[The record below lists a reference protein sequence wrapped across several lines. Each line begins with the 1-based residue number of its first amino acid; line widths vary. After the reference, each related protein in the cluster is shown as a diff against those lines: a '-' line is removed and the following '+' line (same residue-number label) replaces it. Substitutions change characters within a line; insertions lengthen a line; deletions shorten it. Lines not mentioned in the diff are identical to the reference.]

1 MSDLETF
8 RRETRAWLEANCPP
22 EMRRPMTSEN
32 DTYWGGR
39 NARFSSEPQRVWF
52 ERMRDKGWTVPDW
65 PKEYGGGGL
74 DRAEHKVLREE
85 MSAMGARSPL
95 SSFGI
100 WMLGPALLKYGNE
113 AQKKEHLPKIAAGL
127 IRWCQGY
134 SEPNAGSDLASL
146 QTRAESDG
154 DDFIINGQK
163 IWTSYA
169 NYADWIFCL
178 VRTDP
183 SAKKHDGISFI
194 LFDMA
199 SKGVS
204 TKPILLI
211 SGRSP
216 FCETFFDN
224 VRAPKAKVGGTANRG
239 WDVAKYLLQH
249 ERAMISGMGERGV
262 GRPLGQVAADSVGT
276 DEQGRLEDPM
286 LRGQIATF
294 EIDEAALAA
303 AAERAVDLAK
313 AGQSHPAFSSAMKYY
328 GTELNKRRYE
338 ILMSAGGIDAPAW
351 DSARG
356 LISDKAPVSHLRQ
369 LRDANDTT
377 GFSRELW
384 KAFAEMGF
392 SGLLVPENF
401 GGSGL
406 GCVEAGVVME
416 EIGRTLMP
424 SPFLATAVLAASALS
439 RGGSEAQKSAHL
451 PKISDGSLLAA
462 LAVDEGAKHRPL
474 QINLQAVR
482 SGNGFKLNG
491 AKAFVVDG
499 HTADLLIVAGR
510 TGGSAGERNGL
521 TLFLVDPKAKGVA
534 VERTM
539 MVDAHNAARIEFANV
554 EVDADHVLGEVDQG
568 GVLLDGVL
576 NIGRGAVASE
586 MVGLSEEVFGR
597 SVTYLKERKQFG
609 KLIGEFQ
616 ALQHRAA
623 ELYIDIEIT
632 RAAVL
637 KALQTLDGDF
647 DKAGAAVAVA
657 KARAGSTAT
666 LAVQEGVQMHGGMG
680 MTDQFDI
687 GFFMKRAR
695 VCQELF
701 GDSNYHADQ
710 LARMKSY

>member
-1 MSDLETF
+1 MAL
-8 RRETRAWLEANCPP
+8 
-22 EMRRPMTSEN
+22 
-32 DTYWGGR
+32 
-39 NARFSSEPQRVWF
+39 
-52 ERMRDKGWTVPDW
+52 
-65 PKEYGGGGL
+65 
-74 DRAEHKVLREE
+74 VLTEE
-85 MSAMGARSPL
+85 QS
-95 SSFGI
+95 
-100 WMLGPALLKYGNE
+100 
-113 AQKKEHLPKIAAGL
+113 
-127 IRWCQGY
+127 
-134 SEPNAGSDLASL
+134 
-146 QTRAESDG
+146 
-154 DDFIINGQK
+154 
-163 IWTSYA
+163 
-169 NYADWIFCL
+169 
-178 VRTDP
+178 
-183 SAKKHDGISFI
+183 
-194 LFDMA
+194 
-199 SKGVS
+199 
-204 TKPILLI
+204 
-211 SGRSP
+211 
-216 FCETFFDN
+216 
-224 VRAPKAKVGGTANRG
+224 
-239 WDVAKYLLQH
+239 
-249 ERAMISGMGERGV
+249 
-262 GRPLGQVAADSVGT
+262 
-276 DEQGRLEDPM
+276 M
-286 LRGQIATF
+286 LR
-294 EIDEAALAA
+294 
-303 AAERAVDLAK
+303 
-313 AGQSHPAFSSAMKYY
+313 
-328 GTELNKRRYE
+328 
-338 ILMSAGGIDAPAW
+338 

-356 LISDKAPVSHLRQ
+356 LISDKAPVAHLRG
-369 LRDANDTT
+369 LRDSKDAT

-384 KAFAEMGF
+384 KAFADMGF

-424 SPFLATAVLAASALS
+424 SPFLSTAVLAASALS
-439 RGGSEAQKSAHL
+439 RGGSEAQKAAHL
-451 PKISDGSLLAA
+451 PKIADGSLLAA

-491 AKAFVVDG
+491 AKALVVDG

-510 TGGSAGERNGL
+510 TGGAAGERSGL

-534 VERTM
+534 IERTV

-568 GVLLDGVL
+568 GALLDGVL

-597 SVTYLKERKQFG
+597 TVTYLKERKQFG

-623 ELYIDIEIT
+623 ELYVDIEIT

-647 DKAGAAVAVA
+647 DHAGAAVAVA
-657 KARAGSTAT
+657 KARAGTTAT